1 MSDRMVKFPISCP
14 PQIELYLR
22 STGNRSATV
31 VTAVQGSAEFKRW
44 LLRQRRKGAK
54 G

>member
-1 MSDRMVKFPISCP
+1 MTEPRMVKFPISTP
-14 PQIELYLR
+14 PQVELYLR

-31 VTAVQGSAEFKRW
+31 VSAVQGTTEFKRW

-54 G
+54 

>member
-1 MSDRMVKFPISCP
+1 MSDRMVKFMVSTP
-14 PQIELYLR
+14 PQVKEYLT

-31 VTAVQGSAEFKRW
+31 VTAVQESTEFKKW
-44 LLRQRRKGAK
+44 LSQKRKKGAK

>member
-1 MSDRMVKFPISCP
+1 MSDRMVKFPISTP

-31 VTAVQGSAEFKRW
+31 VTAVQESTEFKKW
-44 LLRQRRKGAK
+44 LSQKRKKGAK